1 MWTKERIASTIDHAI
16 LKPLQTDDD
25 VLKECQIAEKWKVA
39 SVCVKPQHVGLARS
53 FFFTLPFPFYWK
65 REVKIG
71 TVINFPYGMD
81 TTEVQQAQAKQ
92 AIKDGVDELDIVMNL
107 ADFKIG
113 KYKDVKYSL
122 KQTIDYAKSFKND
135 IITKVIFEI
144 CYWNKEQ
151 IIKACEIAKEAK
163 ADFVKTSTGFG
174 EFGASASACKI
185 MIDEVGDTMGV
196 KASGGI
202 KNLSDLLF
210 YLTLGC
216 TRIGTSSTGAI
227 LKELEEGKK

>member
-1 MWTKERIASTIDHAI
+1 MWTKERIALTIDHAV
-16 LKPLQTDDD
+16 LKPLQTDED
-25 VLKECQIAEKWKVA
+25 LIKECEIAKKYQVT
-39 SVCVKPQHVGLARS
+39 SVCVKPLHVNHARFLLKNS
-53 FFFTLPFPFYWK
+53 N
-65 REVKIG
+65 VKIG
-71 TVINFPYGMD
+71 TVINFPFGMD
-81 TTEVQQAQAKQ
+81 SLDGQLSQSSI
-92 AIKDGVDELDIVMNL
+92 AIRSGADELDIVMSL
-107 ADFKIG
+107 SDFKCK
-113 KYKDVKYSL
+113 KYDRVFFSLQEVIKKAKSL
-122 KQTIDYAKSFKND
+122 KEN
-135 IITKVIFEI
+135 IITKVIFET
-144 CYWNKEQ
+144 CNLNKEQ

-185 MIDEVGDTMGV
+185 MIDEVGDTMGI

-227 LKELEEGKK
+227 LKELEGDNDD